1 MFMTFLRSYKQREI
15 ERLMLPTPR
24 AFYLGVNGIGT
35 KEGAEFYDAV
45 ITIKSMFKYWVR
57 AMVSGN
63 TRSVLA

>member
-1 MFMTFLRSYKQREI
+1 
-15 ERLMLPTPR
+15 MLPTPR

-57 AMVSGN
+57 AMVSRS